1 MPLTESEVIYSGESA
16 SHRWSDAQNQCENS
30 GKKLAKIRNVDD
42 MRKVRKA
49 FIQHHSIYW
58 VGVKF
63 DTSIKNFVWGDGTSA
78 PNRDANFE
86 AVVNR
91 TEQLSHGFNKR
102 CMFIDSVGSK
112 LQAAQCDNHY
122 MYICQSG
129 DHEDAG
135 E

>member
-1 MPLTESEVIYSGESA
+1 MT
-16 SHRWSDAQNQCENS
+16 R
-30 GKKLAKIRNVDD
+30 
-42 MRKVRKA
+42 VRKA

-63 DTSIKNFVWGDGTSA
+63 DTNKGNFVWGDGTSA
-78 PNRDANFE
+78 PNGDANFE

-91 TEQLSHGFNKR
+91 AEQLSQGFNER
-102 CMFIDSVGSK
+102 CMFIDSDGSK
-112 LQAAQCDNHY
+112 LLAAQCDTHY